1 MFDRGVKPK
10 RYRVR
15 VGDTVVRYQ
24 AVGEGE
30 PVVLVHGLAGSTRWW
45 VRSLPALAKHYR
57 VYMVDLPGFGRQ
69 RGRRRLVRWWRKKQ
83 GFELA
88 RAADWLGDWMEATGV
103 GPAHLVGHSMGGYIC
118 LKLSTERPRSVR
130 RLVLVSPA
138 GVPTGRSIPGYFVP
152 FLATS
157 RYVDPKFL
165 NIWALDVLRAGP
177 STLFRATREIVSE
190 DVREELANASSPTL
204 LVWGRHDDL
213 VPLELGEALR
223 EGIPDSRLL
232 VLEKAGHVP
241 MFEQTEDFNEAV
253 TGFLSGGPVGS

>member
-1 MFDRGVKPK
+1 M
-10 RYRVR
+10 
-15 VGDTVVRYQ
+15 VRYL

-45 VRSLPALAKHYR
+45 VRSIPALARNYR

-69 RGRRRLVRWWRKKQ
+69 RGRWRIVRRWRKKQ

-118 LKLSTERPRSVR
+118 LRLAAERPRAVR
-130 RLVLVSPA
+130 RMVLVSPA
-138 GVPTGRSIPGYFVP
+138 GVPSGRSIPGYFVP

-177 STLFRATREIVSE
+177 STLFRATRDIVSE
-190 DVREELANASSPTL
+190 DVREKLAHVSSPTL
-204 LVWGRHDDL
+204 LVWGRNDDL

-223 EGIPDSRLL
+223 QGMPDSRLL

-241 MFEQTEDFNEAV
+241 MFEQTLDFNEAV
-253 TGFLSGGPVGS
+253 AGFLSGEAVGS